1 MDSFYTKDNMR
12 FLVNMC
18 KDYLK
23 DKHNIILQQIESDEQ
38 TRKYIFD
45 IMTNV
50 HNAIGH
56 KGSLKEKNIDVINN
70 ATQYYLSRRPAM
82 RTPVQ
87 TVQRIPEQ
95 RIPEQKNNI
104 KRIVEPDLPRILTPP
119 IQEQNSA
126 YEKIVNE
133 RKIDKITPP
142 TIDFSLAT
150 LTTADDPD
158 AFTKKFKELE
168 DQRSLLA
175 PIPALSTNSELRD
188 QVHYE
193 LHNELPRQV
202 QNNRIRIINSIE
214 RSWTKESRFNFKI
227 KSSSNISIKKI
238 ILPDEDMVWPY
249 LLQDG
254 QALIYDSFY
263 LNKHGRGFNILK
275 PSIPI
280 SVSEINL
287 TKANGEIVSEN
298 TDIYNIENSEFI
310 DSNTIRF
317 YTKETL
323 NNSLLIGDRISLV
336 HLIPHNDFICRL
348 EGHEVIGQSPE
359 SNSFDISIRN
369 QNIKDLFKGIA
380 LNLSMQ
386 LMIET

>member
-1 MDSFYTKDNMR
+1 M
-12 FLVNMC
+12 
-18 KDYLK
+18 
-23 DKHNIILQQIESDEQ
+23 
-38 TRKYIFD
+38 
-45 IMTNV
+45 
-50 HNAIGH
+50 

-175 PIPALSTNSELRD
+175 PIPALSTNVAANELQVHSELRD

-263 LNKHGRGFNILK
+263 LIIYENK
-275 PSIPI
+275 
-280 SVSEINL
+280 
-287 TKANGEIVSEN
+287 
-298 TDIYNIENSEFI
+298 
-310 DSNTIRF
+310 
-317 YTKETL
+317 
-323 NNSLLIGDRISLV
+323 
-336 HLIPHNDFICRL
+336 
-348 EGHEVIGQSPE
+348 
-359 SNSFDISIRN
+359 
-369 QNIKDLFKGIA
+369 
-380 LNLSMQ
+380 
-386 LMIET
+386 